1 MGGSPIPRK
10 VTNVQV
16 LRFDDPPKGSRKKKS
31 SSKFLLPISLL
42 IAVGL
47 FGSTF
52 AANISINSGS
62 SLEFGQG
69 VLNTAACDDSIT
81 VAPASSYS
89 NSSGY
94 FKFASVTVSDV
105 AQACDGKTLT
115 VRAYPSSGETALNF
129 GSSSAGYSFSTLS
142 ISWSSVSIT
151 TPDGWTAE
159 RLSSSGTVPASF
171 KFTVGTTS
179 LDAGSVARMTIESSG
194 S

>member
-1 MGGSPIPRK
+1 
-10 VTNVQV
+10 VQV

-31 SSKFLLPISLL
+31 SSKLLLPVSLL

-69 VLNTAACDDSIT
+69 VLSTAACDSSIT

-89 NSSGY
+89 NSSNM

-105 AQACDGKTLT
+105 GTGCEGKTLT
-115 VRAYPSSGETALNF
+115 IRAYPTSGDTPLDF
-129 GSSSAGYSFSTLS
+129 GSSSSGYSFSTLAVSWSTVS
-142 ISWSSVSIT
+142 ISA
-151 TPDGWTAE
+151 PNGWTAQQ
-159 RLSSSGTVPASF
+159 LSTSSY

-179 LDAGSVARMTIESSG
+179 LNAGLIEKMTIESSG